1 MRHAPAA
8 RVECAADGPWRWL
21 HAALYALASAA
32 LVLWLSWRFE
42 LALLLGATVSLL
54 VGCVAASVAASV
66 AWWRTLSPACVL
78 EWDGQSWR
86 AALNAGPATGAVV
99 ELSRVDVMMDFA
111 SSLLLRLRSPQLP
124 KGQLWVL
131 LRRSDVGQ
139 PFEAMCIA
147 LYAQSLQAQADQA
160 WQKPAA

>member
-1 MRHAPAA
+1 MRQAPAV

-21 HAALYALASAA
+21 HAALYALASVA

-42 LALLLGATVSLL
+42 LALVLGATVSLL
-54 VGCVAASVAASV
+54 VGFVAATV
-66 AWWRTLSPACVL
+66 AWWRILSPACVL

-86 AALNAGPATGAVV
+86 AALNTGPATGAMF

-111 SSLLLRLRSPQLP
+111 SSLLLRLCSPQLP
-124 KGQLWVL
+124 KGQHWIL

-139 PFEAMCIA
+139 TFDAMCIA
-147 LYAQSLQAQADQA
+147 LYAQSPQAQAGQA

>member
-1 MRHAPAA
+1 MRQAPAV

-21 HAALYALASAA
+21 HAALYALASVA

-42 LALLLGATVSLL
+42 LALLLGATVALL
-54 VGCVAASVAASV
+54 VGCVAAAV

-86 AALNAGPATGAVV
+86 AALNAGPATGAMF

-124 KGQLWVL
+124 RGQHWVL

-139 PFEAMCIA
+139 TFDAMCIA
-147 LYAQSLQAQADQA
+147 LYAQSPQAQAGQAGQA